1 MGTRTSK
8 ASYPAIL
15 HLFAYGFAIA
25 LPLVVML
32 GALLFQSASYE
43 RDKSR
48 QQILRAL
55 GALTDSLDRDLDRYL
70 TILQTLAVSSA
81 LQRHDWPAFYEE
93 ARAALHGRSYVILI
107 DASGRQ
113 VVNTY
118 VPHGQEPPL
127 TGDPEALRRMAE
139 TKRPVFSNLRPLNEL
154 LPKIFLRWR
163 LDGPR
168 WIKVGFLN
176 KKLTARLEPARH
188 LAHYRAAFG
197 KVVQKRSNRNKVIW
211 RIRWFVVHD
220 VKFANFQIAACNS
233 FHQVGMDVAGYDMPG
248 GSDTLREPFRER
260 SVARANL
267 QATPTRSNAYLQ

>member
-118 VPHGQEPPL
+118 VPHGQEPPF
-127 TGDPEALRRMAE
+127 TGDPETLRRMAE
-139 TKRPVFSNLRPLNEL
+139 TKQPVFSNLFTSLVVKKPVVNVSIPVVSNGELGYVLSLGL
-154 LPKIFLRWR
+154 LPDQLAS
-163 LDGPR
+163 LLQDQT
-168 WIKVGFLN
+168 LN
-176 KKLTARLEPARH
+176 PNW
-188 LAHYRAAFG
+188 
-197 KVVQKRSNRNKVIW
+197 VSVIW
-211 RIRWFVVHD
+211 DANNRI
-220 VKFANFQIAACNS
+220 
-233 FHQVGMDVAGYDMPG
+233 
-248 GSDTLREPFRER
+248 
-260 SVARANL
+260 VAR
-267 QATPTRSNAYLQ
+267 